1 MNTKPLKAY
10 EVHEDFNGYGCIVFA
25 TNSAT
30 ARREGAAELGADWES
45 IDYCRRLPWA
55 DEYAGVKGGVPPL
68 VCIEH
73 GWWFRCMH
81 CNCKIDCDLE
91 GEDEQGNYVK
101 LEPVEDGSAIFCSQ
115 SCKDKRD
122 NEKADRNLAFEAFKK
137 SVQEKRP
144 DLTFTEFTGGWP
156 WITMTAR
163 FTFPCSKYGGS
174 ATDQHGDG
182 NIQWFVANGDKAAW
196 DEYEAKREG
205 GAAC

>member
-10 EVHEDFNGYGCIVFA
+10 EVREGFKGYSSIVFA

-30 ARREGAAELGADWES
+30 ARRECAAELDTDWES

-68 VCIEH
+68 VCIDH
-73 GWWFRCMH
+73 GWWFKCWH
-81 CNCKIDCDLE
+81 CYCHIDSDLE
-91 GEDEQGNYVK
+91 GEDEQGNYIK
-101 LEPVEDGSAIFCSQ
+101 LEPVEEGSAIYCSQ

-122 NEKADRNLAFEAFKK
+122 NEKANRNLAFEAFKK

-144 DLTFTEFTGGWP
+144 DLEFYHFRGGWP
-156 WITMTAR
+156 FITMTAQFR
-163 FTFPCSKYGGS
+163 FPNSKYGGS

>member
-10 EVHEDFNGYGCIVFA
+10 EVREGFEGYSSIVFA

-30 ARREGAAELGADWES
+30 ARREGAAELGIDWE
-45 IDYCRRLPWA
+45 DVDFCRRLPWA

-73 GWWFRCMH
+73 GWSFRCMH

-91 GEDEQGNYVK
+91 GEDEQGNYIK

-115 SCKDKRD
+115 SCKDELD
-122 NEKADRNLAFEAFKK
+122 NEKANRNLAFEAFKK

-156 WITMTAR
+156 LITMEGR
-163 FTFPCSKYGGS
+163 FTFTGSKYGGS
-174 ATDQHGDG
+174 ARDQQG
-182 NIQWFVANGDKAAW
+182 NGYIQWFIANGDKAAW

>member
-10 EVHEDFNGYGCIVFA
+10 EVQEPQEGCSTIVFA

-30 ARREGAAELGADWES
+30 ARREGAAELGIDWE
-45 IDYCRRLPWA
+45 DVDFCRRLPWA

-73 GWWFRCMH
+73 GWWFRCMN

-101 LEPVEDGSAIFCSQ
+101 LEPVEDGSAIYCSQ

-122 NEKADRNLAFEAFKK
+122 NEKANRNLAFEAFKK

-144 DLTFTEFTGGWP
+144 DLEFYHFRGGWP
-156 WITMTAR
+156 FITMTAQFR
-163 FTFPCSKYGGS
+163 FPNSKYGGS
-174 ATDQHGDG
+174 ATDQDGNG